1 MSSGASPL
9 SMSTTSRDAARPAGA
24 GRGIGLG
31 VATDA
36 PSRPSKGHSV
46 YTEWFRVTGID
57 LGRSIGSGGGFQLG
71 LTSPPTKLVLRAWF
85 RVIGEKTRRAASPIA
100 PAAF

>member
-1 MSSGASPL
+1 MSSDASPL
-9 SMSTTSRDAARPAGA
+9 SMSTPSRDAARPAGA
-24 GRGIGLG
+24 SRGIGLG
-31 VATDA
+31 VADA

-46 YTEWFRVTGID
+46 YTEWLRVTGID

-71 LTSPPTKLVLRAWF
+71 LTSPPAKLVLRAWF
-85 RVIGEKTRRAASPIA
+85 RVIGEKTRRAAPPIA